1 MSLTGRLNEVTQPL
15 SAFWSV
21 RNARERMMIATAM
34 IVIVLG
40 LVYVLLID
48 PALAGR
54 EQLNKS
60 LPVLRQQVAELQA
73 MTREASALLA
83 RTAPAVAPVSRE
95 SLETAL
101 TRKGLKP
108 QNVTVTGDGIAR
120 VQLTSV
126 PFAGVIDWL
135 DEMQKTA
142 LLSVLEANVTALPEA
157 GQVNANLTLRQR
169 KSE

>member
-1 MSLTGRLNEVTQPL
+1 MNLTSRLNEMTQPL

-21 RNARERMMIATAM
+21 RNARERALLAAAM

-40 LVYVLLID
+40 LIYLLLID
-48 PALAGR
+48 PAITGR
-54 EQLNKS
+54 ERLNKS

-73 MTREASALLA
+73 MSKEASSLSA
-83 RTAPAVAPVSRE
+83 RTAPTVAPLSRE

-101 TRKGLKP
+101 VRKGLKP
-108 QNVTVTGDGIAR
+108 QNLALTGDGIAR

-126 PFAGVIDWL
+126 SFAGVIDWL
-135 DEMQKTA
+135 DDMQKTA
-142 LLSVLEANVTALPEA
+142 LLSVIEANITALPEA
-157 GQVNANLTLRQR
+157 GQVNANLTLQQR